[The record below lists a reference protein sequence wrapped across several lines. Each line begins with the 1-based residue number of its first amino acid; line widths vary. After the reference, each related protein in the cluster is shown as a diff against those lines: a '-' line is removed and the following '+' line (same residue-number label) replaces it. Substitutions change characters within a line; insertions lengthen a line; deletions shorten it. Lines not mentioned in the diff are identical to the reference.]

1 MVAGCMINIIIAL
14 KSTDVTFL
22 VQPKMN
28 VFMFIN
34 KYKVCLWQ
42 LLSHLNRFPLAK
54 TEEKSYF
61 CF

>member
-1 MVAGCMINIIIAL
+1 MVVECMVNIIITL
-14 KSTDVTFL
+14 KSTGVTFL

-28 VFMFIN
+28 TFVFIN
-34 KYKVCLWQ
+34 KCKVCLWQ
-42 LLSHLNRFPLAK
+42 LLRHLNRFPLAK